1 MAEGEKLPTLKPL
14 SEQGTLLYV
23 PGYKGPPLTTG
34 SRKKGDYKV
43 HEGYVTLKDVW
54 AQIKRM
60 EERGGKAK
68 EVYDLKQQV
77 KKAFANRFED
87 LDNAPEALNRRFG
100 GKLPGREGEIVRTDL
115 ITSRDKDTPNL
126 AKREDE
132 LNRKFREGEISQEE
146 FNKQQKELAR
156 EGEGPWVPTA
166 MIKRLG
172 EKFKDAPGQLGKTA
186 SKYVKGSEGLTQEE
200 VERIEEA
207 KAQTTADLL
216 KKHEAIKAGEVRKMF
231 GASKSAPELLPD
243 RGKLSDE
250 YGNPIIPAG
259 GPSNYFA
266 NLVKEQESAQALA
279 KKKEMAP
286 MGAGRERSLARQVFA
301 KELTGDLPGALT
313 GAEGNLLNKEATARA
328 RKLGLSDDQVA
339 GFLKKELAKSIEGDL
354 SADADFYKKGENL
367 GRFQQIKKM
376 GTSLGVGADKLEKFI
391 GGIESRRAKD
401 ASGKGFPSKE
411 KYEAQRAELARR
423 HSARMGDSVNLMTGK
438 RGQSGLDYL
447 ERNTNLGEDTMMG
460 QQRKVLEA
468 NAQARKLKRE
478 QEKRAKEAARVVA
491 QGGRPQVRSQGQPQG
506 QPPTGGEGQPL
517 MVTNKLNPGAPVNLK
532 KEMTTSTPTPGVRSN
547 ITAHMGP
554 ENYPNPETSGDL
566 ALKDWWKKKIKL

>member
-1 MAEGEKLPTLKPL
+1 LPTLEPL
-14 SEQGTLLYV
+14 SKKGFLLKV
-23 PGYKGPPLTTG
+23 PGYTGPSLTTG
-34 SRKKGDYKV
+34 SDKKGNRKE
-43 HEGYVTLKDVW
+43 HKGWVTLKDLQ
-54 AQIKRM
+54 AHIKRLEKKRGKVKPNSVESRDLSREIYNLRQAAVEAWNNKEENLQNAPEGLKKEWGIGTTSRALKVARADAKLTQKPRLPLTAKDIKAIATSA
-60 EERGGKAK
+60 EERG
-68 EVYDLKQQV
+68 L
-77 KKAFANRFED
+77 
-87 LDNAPEALNRRFG
+87 
-100 GKLPGREGEIVRTDL
+100 
-115 ITSRDKDTPNL
+115 
-126 AKREDE
+126 
-132 LNRKFREGEISQEE
+132 
-146 FNKQQKELAR
+146 
-156 EGEGPWVPTA
+156 
-166 MIKRLG
+166 
-172 EKFKDAPGQLGKTA
+172 TA
-186 SKYVKGSEGLTQEE
+186 SKYRDALDSYTQKEVDRTEEGRARLEKQ
-200 VERIEEA
+200 
-207 KAQTTADLL
+207 TADRYEEL
-216 KKHEAIKAGEVRKMF
+216 KEFSEAPATP
-231 GASKSAPELLPD
+231 APKLLPD

-259 GPSNYFA
+259 GPSDYFA
-266 NLVKEQESAQALA
+266 KLAEKKESAQALA

-491 QGGRPQVRSQGQPQG
+491 QGGRPQGGRPQVRSQGQPQG
-506 QPPTGGEGQPL
+506 QPPTGGAGQPL

-532 KEMTTSTPTPGVRSN
+532 KEMTTSTPAPGVRSN

-554 ENYPNPETSGDL
+554 ENYPNPEASGDL